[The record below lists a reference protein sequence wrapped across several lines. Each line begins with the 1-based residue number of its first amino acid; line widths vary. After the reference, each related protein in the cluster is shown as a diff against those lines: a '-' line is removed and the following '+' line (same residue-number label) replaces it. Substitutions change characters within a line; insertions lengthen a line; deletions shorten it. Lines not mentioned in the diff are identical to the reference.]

1 MTHWIWSNKDWPNF
15 SWDAEKLSLHLSSAR
30 LAQGKLLGI
39 IQTIND
45 EVSDE
50 MDAIILA
57 AQAID
62 TSAIEGERLTRD
74 SVRSS
79 IANRLG
85 LDIAGI
91 STQPDRYIEGLL
103 DMLLDATQNYSAL
116 LTLERLYGWHA
127 ALFPTGY
134 SGIRK
139 ITVGSLREPGPMQIV
154 SGRPDRP
161 TIHYEAPPAKGI
173 KNEMN
178 RFLSWFNDNA
188 VIDGLLRA
196 GIAHL
201 WFELLHPFEDGN
213 GRVGRAIIDLALAQD
228 EKLKSRYYSLSSA
241 IMNDRK
247 NYYASLEKSCCGDM
261 DITPWLIWFLGC
273 FKDAIN
279 HSIKMIDDISYKSH
293 FWERHARTEINT
305 RQAKVLNRLLDA
317 GRDGFIG
324 GMTTRKYMQLTKIS
338 RATAYRELI
347 DLVDKKCLRP
357 TTEKG
362 RSAAYEIDW
371 SAIGK

>member
-1 MTHWIWSNKDWPNF
+1 MTHWIWSNKDWPKF
-15 SWDAEKLSLHLSSAR
+15 TWDAKELSPHLSSAR
-30 LAQGKLLGI
+30 LAQGRLLGI
-39 IQTIND
+39 IQAIND

-50 MDAIILA
+50 MDVIILA
-57 AQAID
+57 EQAID
-62 TSAIEGERLTRD
+62 TSAIEGEHLNRD

-79 IANRLG
+79 IAKRLG
-85 LDIAGI
+85 LKKAGLN
-91 STQPDRYIEGLL
+91 TQPDRYIEGLL
-103 DMLLDATQNYSAL
+103 EMLLDATQNYSES
-116 LTLERLYGWHA
+116 LTLDRLYGWHA

-134 SGIRK
+134 SGMRK

-154 SGRPDRP
+154 SGRPDKS
-161 TIHYEAPPAKGI
+161 TVHYEAPPAEGI

-178 RFLSWFNDNA
+178 LFLSWFNDNVA
-188 VIDGLLRA
+188 IDGLLRA
-196 GIAHL
+196 GLAHL

-241 IMNDRK
+241 IMNNRK
-247 NYYASLEKSCCGDM
+247 NYYANLEKSCRGDM
-261 DITPWLIWFLGC
+261 DITPWLVWFLAC

-279 HSIKMIDDISYKSH
+279 NSINMIDDISYKSH

-305 RQAKVLNRLLDA
+305 RQAKVLNRLLNE
-317 GRDGFIG
+317 GRDGFIV
-324 GMTTRKYMQLTKIS
+324 GMTTRKYMQLTRTS
-338 RATAYRELI
+338 RATAYRELS

-357 TTEKG
+357 IAKKG

-371 SAIGK
+371 SAIRK